1 MLPWHNAGMDAVQ
14 IKLPP
19 KRRIIRKE
27 QPPDQRQ
34 FTVVP
39 IRAATDRNLTP
50 MQLRCL
56 MVLCSYA
63 NRGGITWVGLE
74 KVGKH
79 LGVKINRASVLTRQ
93 LIAKG
98 YVRVLYK
105 GYAGERAQTRQIIY
119 NDLNLED
126 IVAVS
131 GEKPPYLI
139 QQEQKD
145 FEKQQLSK
153 QQKGLIMARKSK
165 KEQNSLSRIVDNNLK
180 TEAIGNNKL
189 IEIINEEQVL
199 QFQRAVGPDLLSLAL
214 DQCGKGATLEQVQTK
229 LKELL
234 A

>member
-1 MLPWHNAGMDAVQ
+1 MDATK
-14 IKLPP
+14 IKLPS

-39 IRAATDRNLTP
+39 IRAATDRSLTP

-79 LGVKINRASVLTRQ
+79 LNVKINRASVLTRQ

-119 NDLNLED
+119 NDLSVED

-131 GEKPPYLI
+131 GEKPPYMI
-139 QQEQKD
+139 EQQQKD

-165 KEQNSLSRIVDNNLK
+165 KESNLLSRIVDSNLK
-180 TEAIGNNKL
+180 TKAIGNDKL
-189 IEIINEEQVL
+189 ISKLNEAQVL
-199 QFQRAVGPDLLSLAL
+199 QLQRAVGPDLLSLAL
-214 DQCGKGATLEQVQTK
+214 EQAGEGATLEQVQMK

>member
-1 MLPWHNAGMDAVQ
+1 MLRHNAPMQ
-14 IKLPP
+14 PTLIKLPP

-119 NDLNLED
+119 NDLSIED

-131 GEKPPYLI
+131 GEKPPYMI
-139 QQEQKD
+139 EKEQKKIMNQSLTD
-145 FEKQQLSK
+145 K
-153 QQKGLIMARKSK
+153 QKGLIMARKSK
-165 KEQNSLSRIVDNNLK
+165 KTENSLSRIADTNLK

-189 IEIINEEQVL
+189 IVEINEEQVL
-199 QFQRAVGPDLLSLAL
+199 QLQKAVGADMLQFALS
-214 DQCGKGATLEQVQTK
+214 QCGDAPTLEQVQNK

>member
-1 MLPWHNAGMDAVQ
+1 MAWHNAGMNEAK

-19 KRRIIRKE
+19 KRRIILKE

-105 GYAGERAQTRQIIY
+105 GYAGERAQTRQIIF
-119 NDLNLED
+119 NDLTLED

-131 GEKPPYLI
+131 GEKPPYMI
-139 QQEQKD
+139 EKEQKAFNNQPLTD
-145 FEKQQLSK
+145 KQER
-153 QQKGLIMARKSK
+153 LIMARKSK
-165 KEQNSLSRIVDNNLK
+165 KAENSLSRIVDSNLK
-180 TEAIGNNKL
+180 SETIGNDKL
-189 IEIINEEQVL
+189 IVRINEEQVL
-199 QFQRAVGPDLLSLAL
+199 QLQRAVGPDVLAVAL
-214 DQCGKGATLEQVQTK
+214 EQCGEGATLEQVQSK

>member
-1 MLPWHNAGMDAVQ
+1 MEKVS

-105 GYAGERAQTRQIIY
+105 GYAGERAQTRQIIF
-119 NDLNLED
+119 NDLSIED

-131 GEKPPYLI
+131 GEKPPYMI
-139 QQEQKD
+139 EKDQKD
-145 FEKQQLSK
+145 FTNQSLTDK
-153 QQKGLIMARKSK
+153 QKGLIMARKRK
-165 KEQNSLSRIVDNNLK
+165 TDENSLSRVVDRNLK
-180 TEAIGNNKL
+180 TETIGNGKL
-189 IEIINEEQVL
+189 IEIINEAQIVQL
-199 QFQRAVGPDLLSLAL
+199 QRAVGPDLLAVAL
-214 DQCGKGATLEQVQTK
+214 EQCGAGATLEQVQTK

>member
-1 MLPWHNAGMDAVQ
+1 MEKVS

-105 GYAGERAQTRQIIY
+105 GYAGERAQTRQIIF
-119 NDLNLED
+119 NDLSIED

-131 GEKPPYLI
+131 GEKPPYMI
-139 QQEQKD
+139 EKDQKEFINQSLTD
-145 FEKQQLSK
+145 K
-153 QQKGLIMARKSK
+153 QKGLIMARKRK
-165 KEQNSLSRIVDNNLK
+165 TDENSLSRVVNSNLK
-180 TEAIGNNKL
+180 TGT
-189 IEIINEEQVL
+189 IENDKSIDSINEAQVL
-199 QFQRAVGPDLLSLAL
+199 QLQRAVGPDLLAVAL
-214 DQCGKGATLEQVQTK
+214 EQCGAGATLDQVQTK

-234 A
+234 S